1 MFCLLISAIISRSI
15 PRSLLVRKLSEKFTD
30 SSIKKRIKIPVPC
43 IRPFSHSF
51 CFKSIS
57 SPPSFIFFLR
67 FFRKQYRAVKRC
79 ACLSEKVDQWYSKQP
94 VMEITMILAHIS
106 ANTLNGFTDIPTHT
120 YTKRPLLLLFDIF
133 VFDAGMRAEKNHMS

>member
-1 MFCLLISAIISRSI
+1 M
-15 PRSLLVRKLSEKFTD
+15 
-30 SSIKKRIKIPVPC
+30 KIPLPC
-43 IRPFSHSF
+43 KRPFSHSF

-67 FFRKQYRAVKRC
+67 FFRRQFRAVKRC

-94 VMEITMILAHIS
+94 VMEISMILAHMS

-120 YTKRPLLLLFDIF
+120 YTKRPLLLLLEIFVVNAEMHAEKKLCLNTQSFQVTKLNKMDCLDSFSLAFDIGSF
-133 VFDAGMRAEKNHMS
+133 LRT

>member
-1 MFCLLISAIISRSI
+1 M
-15 PRSLLVRKLSEKFTD
+15 
-30 SSIKKRIKIPVPC
+30 KIPVPSK
-43 IRPFSHSF
+43 RPFSHSF

-94 VMEITMILAHIS
+94 VMEITMTLAHMS

-120 YTKRPLLLLFDIF
+120 YTKRQPLLQFGIF
-133 VFDAGMRAEKNHMS
+133 VVDAEMLAEKKICLNTESFQVRKLNKMEYQDI